1 MQRDQSVGPVHVPD
15 VDRGRC
21 QQLAHHRSVG
31 RRNHDRGIDFLTAAA
46 LCRLRQPKRQWL
58 RPVIVYAVERQQ
70 PHPQRPGPAAV
81 RPDRDLLSA
90 QAFQSCAWI
99 RAAIEEPE
107 GLIKQGAERP
117 ELRRLLFTGQA
128 ALREGG
134 RDPRTRVMH
143 AREGVDS
150 SGGGQQAQHDPGT
163 RQDRSVALAEH
174 IVRATGRP
182 RAHDYDSG
190 RQWPKQCAQSGRS
203 RSGSAQRR

>member
-1 MQRDQSVGPVHVPD
+1 M
-15 VDRGRC
+15 
-21 QQLAHHRSVG
+21 L
-31 RRNHDRGIDFLTAAA
+31 
-46 LCRLRQPKRQWL
+46 
-58 RPVIVYAVERQQ
+58 
-70 PHPQRPGPAAV
+70 AV
-81 RPDRDLLSA
+81 RAGDRRALPGAPALSA

-190 RQWPKQCAQSGRS
+190 RQWPKQCDSQAGRDQDQRNGGEVQPQSRSRGENSFSHGARFYRGRS
-203 RSGSAQRR
+203 RMHRCRRAVCRSIRRLRWAQARSPGWSFSRLTK